1 MLSGCHAFN
10 IDIAFKIQ
18 KKKKKKKNRNTEKKK
33 EIGKL

>member
-18 KKKKKKKNRNTEKKK
+18 KKKKKNRNTEKKK